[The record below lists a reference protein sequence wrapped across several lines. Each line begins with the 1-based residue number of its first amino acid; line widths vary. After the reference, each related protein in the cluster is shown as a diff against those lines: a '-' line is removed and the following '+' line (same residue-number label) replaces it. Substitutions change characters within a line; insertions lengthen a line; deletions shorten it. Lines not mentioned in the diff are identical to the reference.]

1 MRHMM
6 TGEKT
11 KHLRETLVQE
21 LRRGTLVL
29 AVLSQLKEAK
39 YGYSLISELSE
50 QGLEIDQGTL
60 YPLLR
65 RLEADGLL
73 ESEWNIEGSRPR
85 RYYVISNLGRDLLEE
100 LSGEWHTLAANLDRM
115 LSSGENRKEQYYE
128 PD

>member
-1 MRHMM
+1 MQRMM
-6 TGEKT
+6 TGEET
-11 KHLRETLVQE
+11 NHLREKLVQE
-21 LRRGTLVL
+21 LRRGILVL
-29 AVLSQLKEAK
+29 AVLSQLKDAK

-50 QGLEIDQGTL
+50 KDLEIDQGTL

-85 RYYVISNLGRDLLEE
+85 RYYVINKLGRELLEE

-115 LSSGENRKEQYYE
+115 LSSG
-128 PD
+128 